1 MEVVHGDGSSSP
13 ASDWQAIMHGMNN
26 QVVLYNP
33 TNKALT
39 ITGAASH
46 HESTSQLAWDD
57 EYDTVDDNG
66 HDDQCPYCHRPMTQN
81 DASPVYPRVPNYF
94 HLLAESTTTSRAQ
107 TPPSQEP
114 SSNGRP
120 FGTDAMA
127 EGYFDT
133 FFREE
138 KKLGMGAN
146 GSVFLC
152 QHVLDGNLLG
162 HFAVKKI
169 AVGSSHEY
177 LVQILRE
184 VLERFDKMFR
194 KFSVDLIVSMLWYC
208 IGSVIGNS
216 ASPKHNHI
224 PPCLARIMPFLF
236 IWPIG
241 THSSCTNAMGRRW
254 KVL

>member
-1 MEVVHGDGSSSP
+1 MEVIHGDGNSSP

-39 ITGAASH
+39 ITGAASRN
-46 HESTSQLAWDD
+46 ESTSQLAWDD
-57 EYDTVDDNG
+57 EYDTVDDTG
-66 HDDQCPYCHRPMTQN
+66 HNDLCPYCHRPMTQ
-81 DASPVYPRVPNYF
+81 DDTSPVYPRVPNYF

-107 TPPSQEP
+107 TPPSQE
-114 SSNGRP
+114 STSNGRP

-184 VLERFDKMFR
+184 VLEWFYKMFR
-194 KFSVDLIVSMLWYC
+194 TISVDLIVSMLWNC
-208 IGSVIGNS
+208 IGSVVGNS
-216 ASPKHNHI
+216 ASPEHNHI
-224 PPCLARIMPFLF
+224 PPCLARILSFLL
-236 IWPIG
+236 IWPFG
-241 THSSCTNAMGRRW
+241 AHSSCTHAMGRRW
-254 KVL
+254 KV